1 MDASSP
7 TYSEHANKC
16 GALREVDADSA
27 RFGSSSSAKRQ
38 DLERALC
45 RLDLN
50 HPPTAVGGVDRWSLT
65 GAQIR
70 KSCTFIL
77 KQRIHVEVAALFTA
91 NAD

>member
-1 MDASSP
+1 MRRFARSRRRRC
-7 TYSEHANKC
+7 EVWVV
-16 GALREVDADSA
+16 LR
-27 RFGSSSSAKRQ
+27 AKRQ

-50 HPPTAVGGVDRWSLT
+50 HPPTAVDGVDRWSLT

>member
-1 MDASSP
+1 MRRFARSRRRRC
-7 TYSEHANKC
+7 EVWVV
-16 GALREVDADSA
+16 LR
-27 RFGSSSSAKRQ
+27 AKRQ